1 MELKIEKEEA
11 AQEKRE
17 SGHKREL
24 LRKKEDS
31 QKRAMCEE
39 ENREEKAKCCRI
51 WERYLVCVR
60 IKKKEIDFSLVV
72 RHTQELL

>member
-1 MELKIEKEEA
+1 MEQKIEKGEA

-17 SGHKREL
+17 SGCKREL

-39 ENREEKAKCCRI
+39 ENREERAKYCHI
-51 WERYLVCVR
+51 
-60 IKKKEIDFSLVV
+60 
-72 RHTQELL
+72 